1 MPFGAFILIVVTMEM
16 YGIKAEN
23 RITNERVFIT
33 QPMTLVE
40 ALAWEATY
48 QLKKRYKY
56 FRVARY
62 RGKYESN

>member
-1 MPFGAFILIVVTMEM
+1 MEM